1 MKHKKLQVLLL
12 VLLSGC
18 TPGIE
23 KVLKQ
28 IQAPGSGYLYFY
40 NIQSIPDELAVMKN
54 VLQSLDSMTNPTLNS
69 LIKDQMKRTAAADS
83 CLTAFINDTT
93 AKFQNSFQHDRVQIE
108 NSAILVHCAR
118 IRPPYPCPPTDSS
131 YLSAAKYAGYFTQS
145 PWGNVEIY
153 KDGHLLSVLNK
164 SSFDNLT
171 KIRIIRVPR
180 NLKIKNGDTI
190 ILKLPVEYRNK
201 AAIMERK
208 IIEYKEVIKFKK

>member
-1 MKHKKLQVLLL
+1 MKHIKLQVLLL

-28 IQAPGSGYLYFY
+28 IQTPESGYLYFY
-40 NIQSIPDELAVMKN
+40 NIQSIQDELTVLKDA
-54 VLQSLDSMTNPTLNS
+54 LQSPDLKTNPT
-69 LIKDQMKRTAAADS
+69 AEAES
-83 CLTAFINDTT
+83 CLMAFINDTT
-93 AKFQNSFQHDRVQIE
+93 AKFQKSLLYEMAQIE
-108 NSAILVHCAR
+108 RSAILIHCAR
-118 IRPPYPCPPTDSS
+118 VHPPYPCPPTDSS

-171 KIRIIRVPR
+171 KIRTIRFPR
-180 NLKIKNGDTI
+180 NLKIKNGDTL

-201 AAIMERK
+201 STIMERK
-208 IIEYKEVIKFKK
+208 IIEYKEVIKFNK